1 MSHFICTFGQVLSE
15 WMEKNCYNATSLTK
29 KMNEK
34 SRTVIARLMKD
45 ESGYKSCSAFWKR
58 FRKAFPELSQT
69 DSKRFEEGLEV
80 EKLGL
85 EQYQI
90 RSLFQSQLMGPE
102 QPERPS
108 ELGKKLNA
116 WIGEQSCEILALGCF
131 DTEILQAFQL
141 VPFGTRSLRECVRR
155 STCVGGLHAI
165 FVFFLLGWCQTS
177 IQPALPSFRLQ
188 KGLLKGT
195 SGRVRPERSFSA
207 SGR

>member
-1 MSHFICTFGQVLSE
+1 MDKVFTEIGKSYIIRSWFSYFGGGCDNLSHFICTFGQVLSE

-141 VPFGTRSLRECVRR
+141 
-155 STCVGGLHAI
+155 
-165 FVFFLLGWCQTS
+165 LL
-177 IQPALPSFRLQ
+177 
-188 KGLLKGT
+188 
-195 SGRVRPERSFSA
+195 ERS
-207 SGR
+207 SGSVSVAQHV

>member
-80 EKLGL
+80 EKLDWNN
-85 EQYQI
+85 I
-90 RSLFQSQLMGPE
+90 RFVLFFKASSWG
-102 QPERPS
+102 RNS
-108 ELGKKLNA
+108 
-116 WIGEQSCEILALGCF
+116 
-131 DTEILQAFQL
+131 
-141 VPFGTRSLRECVRR
+141 RS
-155 STCVGGLHAI
+155 
-165 FVFFLLGWCQTS
+165 
-177 IQPALPSFRLQ
+177 
-188 KGLLKGT
+188 GLLNWAKN
-195 SGRVRPERSFSA
+195 
-207 SGR
+207 

>member
-108 ELGKKLNA
+108 ELSKKLNA

-131 DTEILQAFQL
+131 RHSSCCWNAPQGVCPSINMCWRIARHICIF
-141 VPFGTRSLRECVRR
+141 PFGMVSDFNSTRTTIFP
-155 STCVGGLHAI
+155 ST
-165 FVFFLLGWCQTS
+165 
-177 IQPALPSFRLQ
+177 
-188 KGLLKGT
+188 K
-195 SGRVRPERSFSA
+195 RVA
-207 SGR
+207 